1 MPSSGRFLTMDDYDL
16 SNKSVYLRVDVNSPI
31 NPMTGEIMDVS
42 RFVSHLDT
50 LHELVDS
57 KVVIVGHQSRPGN
70 EDFTSFRLHA
80 GQLERLLNR
89 PVKYVDSLFNS
100 EVRRSIRNMENGEII
115 MLENSRFFSE
125 EIVIDPSD
133 IQAMESTHIVREL
146 GPLFDYFVIDAFPA
160 IHRAQTTLVGFRR
173 IKPNLAGRL
182 VEREVTMLDRLR
194 EGNEHPKVAI
204 LAGSKISDSISVSEH
219 FLGKSIVD
227 SILVGGVVAN
237 AFLWASGKNIG
248 KRNEELI
255 IKNNKNYKELL
266 EKCKKLLAG
275 FKNKI
280 IMPVDFVLNPSN
292 NLIEADA
299 KIPDTDLLAD
309 IGLETASLFKE
320 IISKSKAVFVNGPM
334 GMYEIE
340 NYSFGTREILETVAS
355 SNALTIAGGGH
366 TISALEKLGL
376 KRKFSHVST
385 GGGAL
390 ISYLSGEPMPVLE
403 SLAESK
409 KLFGGKSHGK

>member
-1 MPSSGRFLTMDDYDL
+1 MPSSVRFLTMGDYDL
-16 SNKSVYLRVDVNSPI
+16 SNKTVYLRVDVNSPI

-42 RFVSHLDT
+42 RFISHLET
-50 LHELVDS
+50 LRELSDS

-70 EDFTSFRLHA
+70 DDFTTFRLHA

-89 PVKYVDSLFNS
+89 PVRYIDSLFNS
-100 EVRRSIRNMENGEII
+100 EVRKTVRNMEKGDLI

-133 IQAMESTHIVREL
+133 IEAMEKTHIVREL
-146 GPLFDYFVIDAFPA
+146 GPLFDYFIIDAFPA

-182 VEREVTMLDRLR
+182 VEREITMLDRLR
-194 EGNEHPKVAI
+194 EGDEHPKIAI
-204 LAGSKISDSISVSEH
+204 LAGSKIGDSISVSEH
-219 FLGKSIVD
+219 FLKKSIVD

-237 AFLWASGKNIG
+237 AFLWAGGKKIG
-248 KRNEELI
+248 KRNEDLI
-255 IKNNKNYKELL
+255 VKNNKNHRELL
-266 EKCKKLLAG
+266 EKCKMLLRDYRDQ
-275 FKNKI
+275 I
-280 IMPVDFVLNPSN
+280 VLPVDFVLNPSN
-292 NLIEADA
+292 NLIGVDRE
-299 KIPDTDLLAD
+299 IPDNEILAD
-309 IGLETASLFKE
+309 IGLETTSRFKD
-320 IISKSKAVFVNGPM
+320 IIAKSRAVFINGPM

-340 NYSFGTREILETVAS
+340 NYSFGTREILEAVAGL
-355 SNALTIAGGGH
+355 NALTVAGGGH
-366 TISALEKLGL
+366 TINALEKLGL
-376 KRKFSHVST
+376 KRRITHVSM

-409 KLFGGKSHGK
+409 RIFGGKMHGK